1 MKKFDIVTFGSAAWD
16 AFVGLGRT
24 ETVVSE
30 KFINKGICFNL
41 GSKIDVD
48 NLSFASGGAGTNTA
62 TTFVNQGFETAY
74 VGVVGDDIY
83 GAEIV
88 RELKQRG
95 VSVKFVRKTNIRPTN
110 YSIVFRSEQDRTIF
124 AYRGASELFE
134 TKDIPKVN
142 ADWFYVATLSGK
154 SAECTKNIVDYA
166 VKNNIKVALN
176 PGSSQLILPELP
188 EILKKIDVLILN
200 QEEAS
205 ILTKISFTNESGIFK
220 KIDDMCPGI
229 TIMTKGA
236 DGVVVSD
243 GSMLY
248 KAGSPDV
255 KVIERTGAGDAFGS
269 GFVSGLMLSKGDVES
284 AIQLGL
290 ANSVSCIQKIGAK
303 NGLIKKNAKFDKV
316 EIKKEGCCPD
326 CDCKLKI

>member
-1 MKKFDIVTFGSAAWD
+1 MAKQSIVTFGSAAWD
-16 AFVGLGRT
+16 AFVGLKQKA

-48 NLSFASGGAGTNTA
+48 NLFFASGGAGANTA
-62 TTFVNQGFETAY
+62 TTFANQGFKTAY

-83 GAEIV
+83 GAEII

-95 VSVKFVRKTNIRPTN
+95 VNVKFVRKTNLKPTN
-110 YSIVFRSEQDRTIF
+110 YSIIFSSEQDRTIF

-134 TKDIPKVN
+134 IKDIPKIK
-142 ADWFYVATLSGK
+142 ADWFYIAANK
-154 SAECTKNIVDYA
+154 MAKEIIDFAFENK
-166 VKNNIKVALN
+166 IKIAFN
-176 PGSSQLILPELP
+176 PGNAQLALPELP

-205 ILTKISFTNESGIFK
+205 ILTKVPFRNESAIFK
-220 KIDDMCPGI
+220 TIDDMCPGI
-229 TIMTKGA
+229 AIMTKGV

-243 GSMLY
+243 GKMLY
-248 KAGSPDV
+248 RAGSPDV
-255 KVIERTGAGDAFGS
+255 KVVERTGAGDAFGS
-269 GFVSGLMLSKGDVES
+269 GFISGLIHSKGDVES

-290 ANSVSCIQKIGAK
+290 ANSVSCIQQVGAK
-303 NGLIKKNAKFDKV
+303 NGLLEKNAKFEKV
-316 EIKKEGCCPD
+316 RIIKEGCCVG
-326 CDCKLKI
+326 CDCKPK